1 MIYTVTLNP
10 SIDYIVEV
18 DQFKVNQLNR
28 TKRDTKFPGGK
39 GINVSRVLNRIN
51 VDSIALGF
59 LGGFTGSFIQDFL
72 KGEQIQTDFIE
83 VSEDTRINVKL
94 KSDSETEINGLGPS
108 ISSLQYEQILE
119 KIKQLKNGDTII
131 LAGNVAPNMPS
142 DFYETV
148 SKECENKG
156 IDVIVDTSG
165 PSLLNVV
172 KHKPFLIKPNH
183 HELGE
188 IFETEVHTIEE
199 AALYGKK
206 LVALG
211 AKHVIVSMAGDG
223 AVLCTSDKIYTAN
236 VPKGNVVNSV
246 GAGDSLV
253 AGFVGTYK
261 KTGNLLESFKFSI
274 ASGSATAFSAD
285 LCQKADIERLVSQ
298 IEVSEITGG
307 GKG

>member
-28 TKRDTKFPGGK
+28 TRQDTKLPGGK
-39 GINVSRVLNRIN
+39 GINVSRVLKRIN

-59 LGGFTGSFIQDFL
+59 LGGFTGSFIRDFL
-72 KGEQIQTDFIE
+72 KDEQIQTDFIE
-83 VSEDTRINVKL
+83 VSEDTRINIKL

-119 KIKQLKNGDTII
+119 KIKQLKSGDTII
-131 LAGNVAPNMPS
+131 LAGHVAPNMPS

-148 SKECENKG
+148 SEECENKG

-165 PSLLNVV
+165 PSLLNVL

-188 IFETEVHTIEE
+188 IFETEIHTIEE
-199 AALYGKK
+199 AATYGKK
-206 LVALG
+206 LVAKG

-223 AVLCTSDKIYTAN
+223 AVLCTPDKTYTAN
-236 VPKGNVVNSV
+236 VPKGKVVNSV

-253 AGFVGTYK
+253 AGFIGTYK
-261 KTGNLLESFKFSI
+261 KTGNLLQSFKFSI
-274 ASGSATAFSAD
+274 ASGSATAFSTD
-285 LCQKADIERLVSQ
+285 LCKKEDIERLVSQ

-307 GKG
+307 